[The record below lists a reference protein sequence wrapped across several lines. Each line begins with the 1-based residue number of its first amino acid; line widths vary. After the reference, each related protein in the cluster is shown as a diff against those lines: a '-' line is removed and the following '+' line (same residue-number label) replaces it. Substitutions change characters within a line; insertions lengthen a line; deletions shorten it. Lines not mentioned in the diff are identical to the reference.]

1 MASTHNPD
9 GPEAPR
15 RNVTDAVDLAL
26 LHALREDGRL
36 SVAALAEAAR
46 VSRATA
52 YVRLARLR
60 ERGVLRG
67 VTIDCDPALLGLDVS
82 ALVTLTIEQAS
93 WRAVRRELLTMPEV
107 EYVALAAGTF
117 DVVALV
123 RVQDVEALRD
133 LVLSRLQGI
142 PAVRSTETIL
152 VLDEARKRSVLPPLS
167 PFAPLSPS
175 RTHPTHRQ
183 PAATSEA
190 SDRRPGQPGGPARTE
205 ATVPG
210 ARRPGSASPTG

>member
-1 MASTHNPD
+1 MTSSD
-9 GPEAPR
+9 GPVDVGAPR
-15 RNVTDAVDLAL
+15 RSVVDAVDLAL

-67 VTIDCDPALLGLDVS
+67 VTIDCDPAELGLGVS

-93 WRAVRRELLTMPEV
+93 WRGVRRELLTMPEV
-107 EYVALAAGTF
+107 EYVALAAGAF

-123 RVQDVEALRD
+123 RVPDVEALRD
-133 LVLSRLQGI
+133 LVLGRLQAL
-142 PAVRSTETIL
+142 PAVRSTQTIL
-152 VLDEARKRSVLPPLS
+152 VLDEARKRSVLPSLGP
-167 PFAPLSPS
+167 PGAAPH
-175 RTHPTHRQ
+175 HPQ
-183 PAATSEA
+183 AATPGPG
-190 SDRRPGQPGGPARTE
+190 DRRPGPSGPARSP
-205 ATVPG
+205 ATRL
-210 ARRPGSASPTG
+210 RRPGPSSARR

>member
-1 MASTHNPD
+1 MTSSNGPD
-9 GPEAPR
+9 DAEAPR
-15 RNVTDAVDLAL
+15 RTVADAVDLAL

-67 VTIDCDPALLGLDVS
+67 VTIECDPAQLGLDVS

-93 WRAVRRELLTMPEV
+93 WRQVRRELLAMAEV
-107 EYVALAAGTF
+107 EYVALAAGAF

-123 RVQDVEALRD
+123 RVPDVEALRD
-133 LVLSRLQGI
+133 LVLGRLQAL
-142 PAVRSTETIL
+142 PAVRSTQTIL
-152 VLDEARKRSVLPPLS
+152 VLDEVRKRSVLPSL
-167 PFAPLSPS
+167 APSGAAP
-175 RTHPTHRQ
+175 HR
-183 PAATSEA
+183 PAASLGPDA
-190 SDRRPGQPGGPARTE
+190 SRPGPRGRPGRAE
-205 ATVPG
+205 ATGVG
-210 ARRPGSASPTG
+210 RPGPTSGPG